1 MSESETSDFTLRHN
15 ANLIVGGTSPGTHH
29 PCEGLSLQEQL
40 QRDREEDLPKVA
52 TQAEHPHATSLD
64 YTVLGPSYIRV
75 LNPVVLTS
83 RTWRRTYNIFDARRR
98 VRYRKS
104 IQRLS
109 TLGKMSLSRCSQ
121 PRGEPFNPRFHSL
134 CHSGNASI
142 NYPLYLAAHPTVELT
157 TSGNLPAPDKSRLRR
172 PTPSMICP
180 IFPKVG
186 SGPLGGVA
194 RRPAPAP
201 SALEHS
207 LPDPDILSLNYTN
220 SLREQLR
227 LVNQRIDDVC
237 KTLRTKDECGKSP
250 LCGSPF
256 VQEIQD
262 APIPPHF
269 RLSML
274 EAYDSSSDPME
285 HMATFHV
292 QMTLYRTLD
301 IIMYWAFSSTL

>member
-1 MSESETSDFTLRHN
+1 MTCTVDASPRNTSGF
-15 ANLIVGGTSPGTHH
+15 
-29 PCEGLSLQEQL
+29 
-40 QRDREEDLPKVA
+40 
-52 TQAEHPHATSLD
+52 
-64 YTVLGPSYIRV
+64 PSGNERTIRCS
-75 LNPVVLTS
+75 TS
-83 RTWRRTYNIFDARRR
+83 RWETLSGEKEWRRTERI
-98 VRYRKS
+98 S
-104 IQRLS
+104 
-109 TLGKMSLSRCSQ
+109 
-121 PRGEPFNPRFHSL
+121 
-134 CHSGNASI
+134 HSGNASI

-285 HMATFHV
+285 HMATFHRANQYV
-292 QMTLYRTLD
+292 AVEILVAEKREDQKRPRAELSRGTPPGRQGG
-301 IIMYWAFSSTL
+301 